1 MGRLSQADG
10 TSGPKL
16 DNEVTFTEHIFE
28 AIAPLLKDV
37 SFPVGNISSRFS
49 DENLCLSV
57 S

>member
-16 DNEVTFTEHIFE
+16 DNEVTFTERIFE

-49 DENLCLSV
+49 DQNLCLSV